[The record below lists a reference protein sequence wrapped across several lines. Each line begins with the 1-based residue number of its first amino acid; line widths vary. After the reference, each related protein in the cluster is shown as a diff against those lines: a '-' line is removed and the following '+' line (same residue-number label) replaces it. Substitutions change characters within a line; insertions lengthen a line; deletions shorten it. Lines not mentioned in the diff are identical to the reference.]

1 MPVGTRLN
9 LFGISPSS
17 FSKRL
22 SFRMLHFVKK
32 RSQNCPTMKVG
43 AWRYFKLHRGS
54 MREAIGDSSS
64 DALEKS
70 QAVYIWKVK
79 NCKIIYF
86 ELKLEAMLFLHALK
100 QNFMKIEFQ
109 NSIRQLAV
117 YRTSKLL
124 E

>member
-1 MPVGTRLN
+1 MPVGTKPK

-22 SFRMLHFVKK
+22 SFRMLYFVNK

-54 MREAIGDSSS
+54 IGDSSS

-70 QAVYIWKVK
+70 QDVYIWKVK

-86 ELKLEAMLFLHALK
+86 ELKLETMLFLHALK
-100 QNFMKIEFQ
+100 QNFMKIESQ

-117 YRTSKLL
+117 YRPSKLL